1 MFAYLAKADRHLIVF
16 EALSPDLKLS
26 SMVASDWTDFSG
38 DVSEAIPPK
47 MPKPRGNPVNTTCFV
62 DANHAGNLVTR
73 RSQTW
78 ILIFVMKSPIVWYS
92 KRQNTVETST
102 FGSEFVAMRQATEL
116 IEAFRYKL
124 RMFGI
129 PIDGPTRVYGDNGAV
144 ISNSLIPTSTL
155 TKKHNAICYHR
166 VRDAV
171 AAGTTAIGKV
181 HTGYNLADLFTKQ
194 LSPERRYHL
203 LQCITYQTKR

>member
-1 MFAYLAKADRHLIVF
+1 
-16 EALSPDLKLS
+16 
-26 SMVASDWTDFSG
+26 MVATAWTDFYG
-38 DVSEAIPPK
+38 DASEAIPPK
-47 MPKPRGNPVNTTCFV
+47 MPKPPGNPVNTTCFV

-73 RSQTW
+73 RSQTG
-78 ILIFVMKSPIVWYS
+78 ILIFVMKSPMVWYS

-116 IEAFRYKL
+116 ILALHYKL

-144 ISNSLIPTSTL
+144 ISNSSIPTLTL
-155 TKKHNAICYHR
+155 TKKHNEICYHR
-166 VRDAV
+166 VSEAV
-171 AAGTTAIGKV
+171 AAGTTAIGEV
-181 HTGYNLADLFTKQ
+181 HTDYNLADLFTEQ

-203 LQCITYQTKR
+203 LQCITYLTKR

>member
-1 MFAYLAKADRHLIVF
+1 VF
-16 EALSPDLKLS
+16 DASSPDLKPSL
-26 SMVASDWTDFSG
+26 MVATDRTDFYG

-47 MPKPRGNPVNTTCFV
+47 MMPKPRDNPVNTTCFV

-73 RSQTW
+73 RSQPG
-78 ILIFVMKSPIVWYS
+78 ILIFVIKSPIVWYS

-116 IEAFRYKL
+116 IEALRYKL
-124 RMFGI
+124 RVFGI
-129 PIDGPTRVYGDNGAV
+129 PIDGPTKLYGDNGAV
-144 ISNSLIPTSTL
+144 ISNSSIPTSTL

-166 VRDAV
+166 VRETV

-181 HTGYNLADLFTKQ
+181 HTAYSLADLFTKQ

-203 LQCITYQTKR
+203 LQCIAYQTKQ